1 MVMFQFIV
9 LQILVFS
16 GVIYFLKKIVYGD
29 TESAIKRLGHVYQ
42 DLLNKQNELT
52 QKIEQAEKEYQ
63 AKKEEGSA
71 IIDKMKYDAMD
82 DMRKKEDEIVKKARA
97 EAEDIINKAHAA
109 KDQFYREI
117 EKELSRK
124 MIDFISGLM
133 GDVFTEKLAQPVHDV
148 LVNDYLARAKD
159 FDLSNVDAALTE
171 IGVRSALP
179 LQKEVM
185 EQLNT
190 LLTTKLKRQIT
201 LVEKADKTLVAGIAL
216 EFGTLLL
223 DGSLSN
229 SVREAAENHKKKI
242 ASTL

>member
-148 LVNDYLARAKD
+148 LAGMAKRSVPQIVGQRDGFGQILIETQNAGNGPGDLRHFQRMGQPGAVVIPLMVHKNLRFVFQTAKSAGMNDTVTIPLK
-159 FDLSNVDAALTE
+159 T
-171 IGVRSALP
+171 GTVR
-179 LQKEVM
+179 M
-185 EQLNT
+185 
-190 LLTTKLKRQIT
+190 LLFLIEPTRGIT
-201 LVEKADKTLVAGIAL
+201 A
-216 EFGTLLL
+216 
-223 DGSLSN
+223 
-229 SVREAAENHKKKI
+229 
-242 ASTL
+242 